1 MYNTAA
7 FDPKIYPN
15 LARAT
20 RPLNL
25 NPNPLI
31 GMDDILQTILAGLH
45 KDEMSNILLI
55 AEAGGGKTATV
66 QEFARRYNNRY
77 LVLETSI
84 AQMQVGGNEYMAHNF
99 KALFHEMVKYRQRED
114 SKRELV
120 LFIDEIHQLP
130 MASPAAVEDLKPEFA
145 RSAQLGVHI
154 IGASTYEEYIHYIK
168 TNMAFQERFQLVNL
182 PVADAD
188 KTFKILKSR
197 MRRQHD
203 IKQTPQTD
211 HLLREIVY
219 YTDTYIKDRIQPR
232 KSTDLFDQMLG
243 WVRIGKPFNHK
254 LLSDVLYRETNV
266 RIDLQGNAQHMKDYL
281 NSRVYN
287 QPLAINAILGN
298 AYSAILGVVDETKPR
313 GVYLFVGPTGT
324 GKAENSNTVVP
335 IYDKSKNSITYK
347 KHGKLN
353 PGDWVFARDGHPEQV
368 TAVFHHHNK
377 TMYRVKLS
385 DGRYLDVDGN
395 HLWQYKSRH
404 GNGAKKWKISNTLDL
419 YHKMQ
424 NQYISKGRAA
434 ADIKFVIPMNQ
445 AVQWPKKQ
453 YKLDPYA
460 LGTFIGNGCLTV
472 DPLILSS
479 NDPETV
485 NEVKHL
491 IGATYAKKGKSNYN
505 WTFGDPHP
513 ASPRFRLIQAF
524 DIITAELLGKYS
536 YQKFIPKEYQ
546 TGSIEQRWHLI
557 QGLFDTDGSIVNNNN
572 RFSISYSTTS
582 LKLAK
587 DIQHVLYSL
596 GISSQITNNGKH
608 AHGVHDEYQLHVQC
622 DAKNKPNF
630 FRLSR
635 KKKIALKAIVAEAS
649 KKRHKTFDQVIG
661 IRSITKLPKKQDAT
675 CIMVDDPE
683 HLYQAGDFVVSHN
696 TELAKAFTTA
706 MFGES
711 AQLTIFDMAE
721 YQEPDDVTIFQKR
734 LTDKVLSTNTPVIL
748 LDEIEKA
755 AKGVGTLL
763 FSVFDEARLNDK
775 NGRPV
780 NFANIFFLCTTNAG
794 SHVFDDFAGRGYT
807 DEESNQA
814 LEDYNK
820 LIFEN
825 LANDPIFPTPLLGR
839 MTGFVPFNP
848 MTDATNK
855 KIAHRQLRRVAKKFM
870 EKQNV
875 KVRYDEPNIIRYVT
889 EEKLDDSAEAGGAR
903 QISTIIKKDITNNIS
918 RYLLF
923 GHEDVTDV
931 YVTTEGI
938 SRTLNENEVKS
949 REKIKVEPTQAT
961 IIEDDYKNAVHKFKH
976 ELIKTLTTYK
986 KMGLYIRANSKSIFQ
1001 VLSRIDL
1008 DDDPKIAIN
1017 ELFKPVQE
1025 YIEDIKNWDV
1035 QYSKNPE
1042 LAPEPRPKTHI
1053 TITVANNEIEVHN

>member
-1 MYNTAA
+1 MYKTAT

-99 KALFHEMVKYRQRED
+99 KALFHEMAKYRQRED
-114 SKRELV
+114 AKRELV

-188 KTFKILKSR
+188 KTFKILKAR

-211 HLLREIVY
+211 RLLREIVY

-324 GKAENSNTVVP
+324 GKTITNSTP
-335 IYDKSKNSITYK
+335 IYVYDKSKNSITCK
-347 KHGKLN
+347 KNGDLK
-353 PGDWVFARDGHPEQV
+353 PGDWVFARDGHPEKV
-368 TAVFHHHNK
+368 TAIFHHHNRDI
-377 TMYRVKLS
+377 YRVELT
-385 DGRYLDVDGN
+385 DGRHLDAGAD

-419 YHKMQ
+419 YHKIQ
-424 NQYISKGRAA
+424 NQYISNGRAA

-460 LGTFIGNGCLTV
+460 LGTFIGNGCLTL

-485 NEVKHL
+485 K
-491 IGATYAKKGKSNYN
+491 
-505 WTFGDPHP
+505 
-513 ASPRFRLIQAF
+513 
-524 DIITAELLGKYS
+524 LGKYS

-557 QGLFDTDGSIVNNNN
+557 QGLFDTDGTISNNN
-572 RFSISYSTTS
+572 RFRISYSTTS

-608 AHGVHDEYQLHVQC
+608 AHGVHDEYHLQVQC
-622 DAKNKPNF
+622 DAKNKPKF

-635 KKKIALKAIVAEAS
+635 KKKIALKAIEYEAS

-683 HLYQAGDFVVSHN
+683 HLYQAGEFVVSHN

-721 YQEPDDVTIFQKR
+721 YQEPEDVAIFQRR
-734 LTDKVLSTNTPVIL
+734 LTDKVLSANTPVIL

-755 AKGVGTLL
+755 TKGIGTLL

-780 NFANIFFLCTTNAG
+780 NFANIFFICTTNAG

-825 LANDPIFPTPLLGR
+825 LANDPVFPTPLLGR

-855 KIAHRQLRRVAKKFM
+855 KIAHRQLRLVAKKFM

-889 EEKLDDSAEAGGAR
+889 EEKLDDDAEAGGAR

-949 REKIKVEPTQAT
+949 REKIKVEPTQAA
-961 IIEDDYKNAVHKFKH
+961 IIADDYKNAVHKFKH
-976 ELIKTLTTYK
+976 ELIKTLTDYK
-986 KMGLYIRANSKSIFQ
+986 KMGLYIRANSKSLFQ

-1025 YIEDIKNWDV
+1025 YMESIKNWDI

-1042 LAPEPRPKTHI
+1042 LASEPRPKTHI

>member
-1 MYNTAA
+1 MYKTAT

-99 KALFHEMVKYRQRED
+99 KALFHEMAKYRQRED
-114 SKRELV
+114 AKRELV

-188 KTFKILKSR
+188 KTFKILKAR

-211 HLLREIVY
+211 RLLREIVY

-324 GKAENSNTVVP
+324 GKTITNSTP
-335 IYDKSKNSITYK
+335 IYVYDKSKNSITCK
-347 KHGKLN
+347 KNGDLK
-353 PGDWVFARDGHPEQV
+353 PGDWVFARDGHPEKV
-368 TAVFHHHNK
+368 TAIFHHHNRDI
-377 TMYRVKLS
+377 YRVELT
-385 DGRYLDVDGN
+385 DGRHLDAGAD

-419 YHKMQ
+419 YHKIQ
-424 NQYISKGRAA
+424 NQYISNGRAA

-485 NEVKHL
+485 K
-491 IGATYAKKGKSNYN
+491 
-505 WTFGDPHP
+505 
-513 ASPRFRLIQAF
+513 
-524 DIITAELLGKYS
+524 LGKYS

-557 QGLFDTDGSIVNNNN
+557 QGLFDTDGSISNNN
-572 RFSISYSTTS
+572 RFRISYSTTS

-608 AHGVHDEYQLHVQC
+608 AHGVHDEYHLQVQC
-622 DAKNKPNF
+622 DAKNKPKF

-635 KKKIALKAIVAEAS
+635 KKKIALKAIEYEAS

-683 HLYQAGDFVVSHN
+683 HLYQAGEFVVSHN

-721 YQEPDDVTIFQKR
+721 YQEPEDVAIFQRR
-734 LTDKVLSTNTPVIL
+734 LTDKVLSANTPVIL

-755 AKGVGTLL
+755 TKGIGTLL

-780 NFANIFFLCTTNAG
+780 NFANIFFICTTNAG

-825 LANDPIFPTPLLGR
+825 LANDPVFPTPLLGR

-855 KIAHRQLRRVAKKFM
+855 KIAHRQLRLVAKKFM

-889 EEKLDDSAEAGGAR
+889 EEKLDDDAEAGGAR
-903 QISTIIKKDITNNIS
+903 QISTIINKDITNNIS

-949 REKIKVEPTQAT
+949 REKIKVEPTQAA
-961 IIEDDYKNAVHKFKH
+961 IIADDYKNAVHKFKH
-976 ELIKTLTTYK
+976 ELIKTLTDYK
-986 KMGLYIRANSKSIFQ
+986 KMGLYIRANSKSLFQ

-1025 YIEDIKNWDV
+1025 YMESIKNWDI

-1042 LAPEPRPKTHI
+1042 LASEPRPKTHI

>member
-1 MYNTAA
+1 MYKTAT

-99 KALFHEMVKYRQRED
+99 KALFHEMAKYRQRED
-114 SKRELV
+114 AKRELV

-188 KTFKILKSR
+188 KTFKILKAR

-211 HLLREIVY
+211 RLLREIVY

-324 GKAENSNTVVP
+324 GKTITNSTP
-335 IYDKSKNSITYK
+335 IYVYDKSKNSITCK
-347 KHGKLN
+347 KNGDLK
-353 PGDWVFARDGHPEQV
+353 PGDWVFARDGHPEKV
-368 TAVFHHHNK
+368 TAIFHHHNRDI
-377 TMYRVKLS
+377 YRVELT
-385 DGRYLDVDGN
+385 DGRHLDAGAD

-419 YHKMQ
+419 YHKIQ
-424 NQYISKGRAA
+424 NQYISNGRAA

-485 NEVKHL
+485 K
-491 IGATYAKKGKSNYN
+491 
-505 WTFGDPHP
+505 
-513 ASPRFRLIQAF
+513 
-524 DIITAELLGKYS
+524 LGKYS

-557 QGLFDTDGSIVNNNN
+557 QGLFDTDGTISNNN
-572 RFSISYSTTS
+572 RFRISYSTTS

-608 AHGVHDEYQLHVQC
+608 AHGVHDEYHLQVQC
-622 DAKNKPNF
+622 DAKNKPKF

-635 KKKIALKAIVAEAS
+635 KKKIALKAIEYEAS

-683 HLYQAGDFVVSHN
+683 HLYQAGEFVVSHN

-721 YQEPDDVTIFQKR
+721 YQEPEDVAIFQRR
-734 LTDKVLSTNTPVIL
+734 LTDKVLSANTPVIL

-755 AKGVGTLL
+755 TKGIGTLL

-780 NFANIFFLCTTNAG
+780 NFANIFFICTTNAG

-825 LANDPIFPTPLLGR
+825 LANDPVFPTPLLGR

-848 MTDATNK
+848 MTDTTNK
-855 KIAHRQLRRVAKKFM
+855 KIAHRQLRLVAKKFM

-889 EEKLDDSAEAGGAR
+889 EEKLDDNAEAGGAR

-949 REKIKVEPTQAT
+949 REKIKVEPTQAA
-961 IIEDDYKNAVHKFKH
+961 IIADDYKNAVHKFKH
-976 ELIKTLTTYK
+976 ELIKTLTDYK
-986 KMGLYIRANSKSIFQ
+986 KMGLYIRANSKSLFQ

-1025 YIEDIKNWDV
+1025 YMESIKNWDI

-1042 LAPEPRPKTHI
+1042 LASEPRPKTHI

>member
-1 MYNTAA
+1 MYKTAT

-99 KALFHEMVKYRQRED
+99 KALFHEMAKYRQRED
-114 SKRELV
+114 AKRELV

-188 KTFKILKSR
+188 KTFKILKAR

-211 HLLREIVY
+211 RLLREIVY

-254 LLSDVLYRETNV
+254 LLSDVLYRATNV

-324 GKAENSNTVVP
+324 GKTITNSTP
-335 IYDKSKNSITYK
+335 IYVYDKSKNSITCK
-347 KHGKLN
+347 KNGDLK
-353 PGDWVFARDGHPEQV
+353 PGDWVFARDGHPEKV
-368 TAVFHHHNK
+368 TAIFHHHNRDI
-377 TMYRVKLS
+377 YRVELT
-385 DGRYLDVDGN
+385 DGRHLDAGAD

-419 YHKMQ
+419 YHKIQ
-424 NQYISKGRAA
+424 NQYISNGNAA

-485 NEVKHL
+485 K
-491 IGATYAKKGKSNYN
+491 
-505 WTFGDPHP
+505 
-513 ASPRFRLIQAF
+513 
-524 DIITAELLGKYS
+524 LGKYS

-557 QGLFDTDGSIVNNNN
+557 QGLFDTDGTISNNN
-572 RFSISYSTTS
+572 RFRISYSTTS

-608 AHGVHDEYQLHVQC
+608 AHGVHDEYHLQVQC
-622 DAKNKPNF
+622 DAKNKPKF

-635 KKKIALKAIVAEAS
+635 KKKIALKAIEYEAS

-683 HLYQAGDFVVSHN
+683 HLYQAGEFVVSHN

-721 YQEPDDVTIFQKR
+721 YQEPEDVAIFQRR
-734 LTDKVLSTNTPVIL
+734 LTDKVLSANTPVIL

-755 AKGVGTLL
+755 TKGIGTLL

-780 NFANIFFLCTTNAG
+780 NFANIFFICTTNAG

-825 LANDPIFPTPLLGR
+825 LANDPVFPTPLLGR

-855 KIAHRQLRRVAKKFM
+855 KIAHRQLRLVAKKFM

-889 EEKLDDSAEAGGAR
+889 EEKLDDNAEAGGAR

-949 REKIKVEPTQAT
+949 REKIKVEPTQAA
-961 IIEDDYKNAVHKFKH
+961 IIADDYKNAVHKFKH
-976 ELIKTLTTYK
+976 ELIKTLTDYK
-986 KMGLYIRANSKSIFQ
+986 KMGLYIRANSKSLFQ

-1025 YIEDIKNWDV
+1025 YMESIKNWDI

-1042 LAPEPRPKTHI
+1042 LASEPRPKTHI

>member
-1 MYNTAA
+1 MYKTAT

-99 KALFHEMVKYRQRED
+99 KALFHEMAKYRQRED
-114 SKRELV
+114 AKRELV

-188 KTFKILKSR
+188 KTFKILKAR

-211 HLLREIVY
+211 RLLREIVY

-324 GKAENSNTVVP
+324 GKTITNSTP
-335 IYDKSKNSITYK
+335 IYVYDKSKNSITCK
-347 KHGKLN
+347 KNGDLK
-353 PGDWVFARDGHPEQV
+353 PGDWVFARDGHPEKV
-368 TAVFHHHNK
+368 TAIFHHHNRDI
-377 TMYRVKLS
+377 YRVELT
-385 DGRYLDVDGN
+385 DGRHLDAGAD

-419 YHKMQ
+419 YHKIQ
-424 NQYISKGRAA
+424 NQYISNGRAA

-485 NEVKHL
+485 K
-491 IGATYAKKGKSNYN
+491 
-505 WTFGDPHP
+505 
-513 ASPRFRLIQAF
+513 
-524 DIITAELLGKYS
+524 LGKYS

-557 QGLFDTDGSIVNNNN
+557 QGLFDTDGTISNNN
-572 RFSISYSTTS
+572 RFRISYSTTS

-608 AHGVHDEYQLHVQC
+608 AHGVHDEYHLQVQC
-622 DAKNKPNF
+622 DAKNKPKF

-635 KKKIALKAIVAEAS
+635 KKKIALKAIEYEAS

-683 HLYQAGDFVVSHN
+683 HLYQAGEFVVSHN

-721 YQEPDDVTIFQKR
+721 YQEPEDVAIFQRR
-734 LTDKVLSTNTPVIL
+734 LTDKVLSANTPVIL

-755 AKGVGTLL
+755 TKGIGTLL

-780 NFANIFFLCTTNAG
+780 NFANIFFICTTNAG

-825 LANDPIFPTPLLGR
+825 LANDPVFPTPLLGR

-855 KIAHRQLRRVAKKFM
+855 KIAHRQLRLVAKKFM

-889 EEKLDDSAEAGGAR
+889 EEKLDDDAEAGGAR

-949 REKIKVEPTQAT
+949 REKIKVEPTQAA
-961 IIEDDYKNAVHKFKH
+961 IIADDYKNAVHKFKH
-976 ELIKTLTTYK
+976 ELIKTLTDYK
-986 KMGLYIRANSKSIFQ
+986 KMGLYIRANSKSLFQ

-1017 ELFKPVQE
+1017 ELFKPIQE
-1025 YIEDIKNWDV
+1025 YMESIKNWDI

-1042 LAPEPRPKTHI
+1042 LASEPRPKTHI

>member
-1 MYNTAA
+1 MYKTAT

-99 KALFHEMVKYRQRED
+99 KALFHEMAKYRQRED
-114 SKRELV
+114 AKRELV

-188 KTFKILKSR
+188 KTFKILKAR

-211 HLLREIVY
+211 RLLREIVY

-324 GKAENSNTVVP
+324 GKTITNSTP
-335 IYDKSKNSITYK
+335 IYVYDKSKNSITCK
-347 KHGKLN
+347 KNGDLK
-353 PGDWVFARDGHPEQV
+353 PGDWVFARDGHPEKV
-368 TAVFHHHNK
+368 TAIFHHHNRDI
-377 TMYRVKLS
+377 YRVELT
-385 DGRYLDVDGN
+385 DGRHLDAGAD

-419 YHKMQ
+419 YHKIQ
-424 NQYISKGRAA
+424 NQYISNGRAA

-485 NEVKHL
+485 K
-491 IGATYAKKGKSNYN
+491 
-505 WTFGDPHP
+505 
-513 ASPRFRLIQAF
+513 
-524 DIITAELLGKYS
+524 LGKYS

-557 QGLFDTDGSIVNNNN
+557 QGLFDTDGTISNNN
-572 RFSISYSTTS
+572 RFRISYSTTS

-608 AHGVHDEYQLHVQC
+608 AHGVHDEYHLQVQC
-622 DAKNKPNF
+622 DAKNKPKF

-635 KKKIALKAIVAEAS
+635 KKKIALKAIEYEAS

-683 HLYQAGDFVVSHN
+683 HLYQAGEFVVSHN

-721 YQEPDDVTIFQKR
+721 YQEPEDVAIFQRR
-734 LTDKVLSTNTPVIL
+734 LTDKVLSANTPVIL

-755 AKGVGTLL
+755 TKGVGTLL

-780 NFANIFFLCTTNAG
+780 NFANIFFICTTNAG

-825 LANDPIFPTPLLGR
+825 LANDPVFPTPLLGR

-855 KIAHRQLRRVAKKFM
+855 KIAHRQLRLVAKKFM

-889 EEKLDDSAEAGGAR
+889 EEKLDDNAEAGGAR

-949 REKIKVEPTQAT
+949 REKIKVEPTQAA
-961 IIEDDYKNAVHKFKH
+961 IIADDYKNAVHKFKH
-976 ELIKTLTTYK
+976 ELIKTLTDYK
-986 KMGLYIRANSKSIFQ
+986 KMGLYIRANSKSLFQ

-1025 YIEDIKNWDV
+1025 YMESIKNWDI

-1042 LAPEPRPKTHI
+1042 LASEPRPKTHI

>member
-1 MYNTAA
+1 MYKTAT

-99 KALFHEMVKYRQRED
+99 KALFHEMAKYRQRED
-114 SKRELV
+114 AKRELV

-188 KTFKILKSR
+188 KTFKILKAR

-211 HLLREIVY
+211 RLLREIVY

-324 GKAENSNTVVP
+324 GKTITNSTP
-335 IYDKSKNSITYK
+335 IYVYDKSKNSITCK
-347 KHGKLN
+347 KNGDLK
-353 PGDWVFARDGHPEQV
+353 PGDWVFARDGHPEKV
-368 TAVFHHHNK
+368 TAIFHHHNRDI
-377 TMYRVKLS
+377 YRVELT
-385 DGRYLDVDGN
+385 DGRHLDAGAD

-419 YHKMQ
+419 YHKIQ
-424 NQYISKGRAA
+424 NQYISNGRAA

-485 NEVKHL
+485 K
-491 IGATYAKKGKSNYN
+491 
-505 WTFGDPHP
+505 
-513 ASPRFRLIQAF
+513 
-524 DIITAELLGKYS
+524 LGKYS

-557 QGLFDTDGSIVNNNN
+557 QGLFDTDGSISNNN
-572 RFSISYSTTS
+572 RFRISYSTTS

-608 AHGVHDEYQLHVQC
+608 AHGVHDEYHLQVQC
-622 DAKNKPNF
+622 DAKNKPKF

-635 KKKIALKAIVAEAS
+635 KKKIALKAIEYEAS

-683 HLYQAGDFVVSHN
+683 HLYQAGEFVVSHN

-721 YQEPDDVTIFQKR
+721 YQEPEDVAIFQRR
-734 LTDKVLSTNTPVIL
+734 LTDKVLSANTPVIL

-755 AKGVGTLL
+755 TKGIGTLL

-780 NFANIFFLCTTNAG
+780 NFANIFFICTTNAG

-825 LANDPIFPTPLLGR
+825 LANDPVFPTPLLGR

-855 KIAHRQLRRVAKKFM
+855 KIAHRQLRLVAKKFM

-889 EEKLDDSAEAGGAR
+889 EEKLDDNAEAGGAR

-949 REKIKVEPTQAT
+949 REKIKVEPTQAA
-961 IIEDDYKNAVHKFKH
+961 IIADDYKNAVHKFKH
-976 ELIKTLTTYK
+976 ELIKTLTDYK
-986 KMGLYIRANSKSIFQ
+986 KMGLYIRANSKSLFQ

-1025 YIEDIKNWDV
+1025 YMESIKNWDI

-1042 LAPEPRPKTHI
+1042 LASEPRPKTHI

>member
-1 MYNTAA
+1 MYKTAT

-99 KALFHEMVKYRQRED
+99 KALFHEMAKYRQRED
-114 SKRELV
+114 AKRELV

-188 KTFKILKSR
+188 KTFKILKAR

-211 HLLREIVY
+211 RLLREIVY

-324 GKAENSNTVVP
+324 GKTITNSTP
-335 IYDKSKNSITYK
+335 IYVYDKSKNSITCK
-347 KHGKLN
+347 KNGDLK
-353 PGDWVFARDGHPEQV
+353 PGDWVFARDGHPEKV
-368 TAVFHHHNK
+368 TAIFHHHNRDI
-377 TMYRVKLS
+377 YRVELT
-385 DGRYLDVDGN
+385 DGRHLDAGAD

-419 YHKMQ
+419 YHKIQ
-424 NQYISKGRAA
+424 NQYISNGSAA

-485 NEVKHL
+485 K
-491 IGATYAKKGKSNYN
+491 
-505 WTFGDPHP
+505 
-513 ASPRFRLIQAF
+513 
-524 DIITAELLGKYS
+524 LGKYS

-557 QGLFDTDGSIVNNNN
+557 QGLFDTDGTISNNN
-572 RFSISYSTTS
+572 RFRISYSTTS

-608 AHGVHDEYQLHVQC
+608 AHGVHDEYHLQVQC
-622 DAKNKPNF
+622 DAKNKPKF

-635 KKKIALKAIVAEAS
+635 KKKIALKAIEYEAS

-683 HLYQAGDFVVSHN
+683 HLYQAGEFVVSHN

-721 YQEPDDVTIFQKR
+721 YQEPEDVAIFQRR
-734 LTDKVLSTNTPVIL
+734 LTDKVLSANTPVIL

-755 AKGVGTLL
+755 TKGVGTLL

-780 NFANIFFLCTTNAG
+780 NFANIFFICTTNAG

-825 LANDPIFPTPLLGR
+825 LANDPVFPTPLLGR

-855 KIAHRQLRRVAKKFM
+855 KIAHRQLRLVAKKFM

-889 EEKLDDSAEAGGAR
+889 EEKLDDNAEAGGAR

-949 REKIKVEPTQAT
+949 REKIKVEPTQAA
-961 IIEDDYKNAVHKFKH
+961 IIADDYKNAVHKFKH
-976 ELIKTLTTYK
+976 ELIKTLTDYK
-986 KMGLYIRANSKSIFQ
+986 KMGLYIRANSKSLFQ

-1025 YIEDIKNWDV
+1025 YMESIKNWDI

-1042 LAPEPRPKTHI
+1042 LASEPRPKTHI

>member
-1 MYNTAA
+1 MYKTAT

-99 KALFHEMVKYRQRED
+99 KALFHEMAKYRQRED
-114 SKRELV
+114 AKRELV

-188 KTFKILKSR
+188 KTFKILKAR

-211 HLLREIVY
+211 RLLREIVY

-324 GKAENSNTVVP
+324 GKTITNSTP
-335 IYDKSKNSITYK
+335 IYVYDKSKNSITCK
-347 KHGKLN
+347 KNGDLK
-353 PGDWVFARDGHPEQV
+353 PGDWVFARDGHPEKV
-368 TAVFHHHNK
+368 TAIFHHHNRDI
-377 TMYRVKLS
+377 YRVELT
-385 DGRYLDVDGN
+385 DGRHLDAGAD

-419 YHKMQ
+419 YHKIQ
-424 NQYISKGRAA
+424 NQYISNGSAA

-485 NEVKHL
+485 K
-491 IGATYAKKGKSNYN
+491 
-505 WTFGDPHP
+505 
-513 ASPRFRLIQAF
+513 
-524 DIITAELLGKYS
+524 LGKYS

-557 QGLFDTDGSIVNNNN
+557 QGLFDTDGTISNNN
-572 RFSISYSTTS
+572 RFRISYSTTS

-608 AHGVHDEYQLHVQC
+608 AHGVHDEYHLQVQC
-622 DAKNKPNF
+622 DAKNKPKF

-635 KKKIALKAIVAEAS
+635 KKKIALKAIEYEAS

-683 HLYQAGDFVVSHN
+683 HLYQAGEFVVSHN

-721 YQEPDDVTIFQKR
+721 YQEPEDVAIFQRR
-734 LTDKVLSTNTPVIL
+734 LTDKVLSANTPVIL

-755 AKGVGTLL
+755 TKGIGTLL

-780 NFANIFFLCTTNAG
+780 NFANIFFICTTNAG

-825 LANDPIFPTPLLGR
+825 LANDPVFPTPLLGR

-855 KIAHRQLRRVAKKFM
+855 KIAHRQLRLVAKKFM

-889 EEKLDDSAEAGGAR
+889 EEKLDDDAEAGGAR

-949 REKIKVEPTQAT
+949 REKIKVEPTQAA
-961 IIEDDYKNAVHKFKH
+961 IIADDYKNAVHKFKH
-976 ELIKTLTTYK
+976 ELIKTLTDYK
-986 KMGLYIRANSKSIFQ
+986 KMGLYIRANSKSLFQ

-1025 YIEDIKNWDV
+1025 YMESIKNWDI

-1042 LAPEPRPKTHI
+1042 LASEPRPKTHI

>member
-1 MYNTAA
+1 MYKTAT

-66 QEFARRYNNRY
+66 QEFARRYNNSY

-84 AQMQVGGNEYMAHNF
+84 AQMQAGGNEYMAHNF
-99 KALFHEMVKYRQRED
+99 KALFHEMAKYRKRED

-130 MASPAAVEDLKPEFA
+130 MASPAAVEDLKPEFS
-145 RSAQLGVHI
+145 RSAQLGIHI
-154 IGASTYEEYIHYIK
+154 IGATTYEEYTQYIK

-254 LLSDVLYRETNV
+254 LLSDVLYRATNV

-324 GKAENSNTVVP
+324 GK
-335 IYDKSKNSITYK
+335 
-347 KHGKLN
+347 
-353 PGDWVFARDGHPEQV
+353 
-368 TAVFHHHNK
+368 
-377 TMYRVKLS
+377 
-385 DGRYLDVDGN
+385 
-395 HLWQYKSRH
+395 
-404 GNGAKKWKISNTLDL
+404 
-419 YHKMQ
+419 
-424 NQYISKGRAA
+424 
-434 ADIKFVIPMNQ
+434 
-445 AVQWPKKQ
+445 
-453 YKLDPYA
+453 
-460 LGTFIGNGCLTV
+460 
-472 DPLILSS
+472 
-479 NDPETV
+479 
-485 NEVKHL
+485 
-491 IGATYAKKGKSNYN
+491 
-505 WTFGDPHP
+505 
-513 ASPRFRLIQAF
+513 
-524 DIITAELLGKYS
+524 
-536 YQKFIPKEYQ
+536 
-546 TGSIEQRWHLI
+546 
-557 QGLFDTDGSIVNNNN
+557 
-572 RFSISYSTTS
+572 
-582 LKLAK
+582 
-587 DIQHVLYSL
+587 
-596 GISSQITNNGKH
+596 
-608 AHGVHDEYQLHVQC
+608 
-622 DAKNKPNF
+622 
-630 FRLSR
+630 
-635 KKKIALKAIVAEAS
+635 
-649 KKRHKTFDQVIG
+649 
-661 IRSITKLPKKQDAT
+661 
-675 CIMVDDPE
+675 
-683 HLYQAGDFVVSHN
+683 

-706 MFGES
+706 MFGED
-711 AQLTIFDMAE
+711 AKLTIFDMAE
-721 YQEPDDVTIFQKR
+721 YQEPEDVAIFQRR

-780 NFANIFFLCTTNAG
+780 NFANIFFICTTNAG
-794 SHVFDDFAGRGYT
+794 SHVFDNFAGRGYT

-825 LANDPIFPTPLLGR
+825 LANDPVFPTPLLGR

-875 KVRYDEPNIIRYVT
+875 KVRYDELNIIRYVT

-903 QISTIIKKDITNNIS
+903 QINTIIKKDITNNIS

-938 SRTLNENEVKS
+938 SRTLNENENKS
-949 REKIKVEPTQAT
+949 REKIKVEPTEAA

-976 ELIKTLTTYK
+976 ELLNTLTSYK
-986 KMGLYIRANSKSIFQ
+986 KMGLYIRANSKPIFK

-1025 YIEDIKNWDV
+1025 YVETIKNWDI
-1035 QYSKNPE
+1035 QYSEHPE
-1042 LAPEPRPKTHI
+1042 LAPEPRPKAHI

>member
-1 MYNTAA
+1 MYKTAT

-99 KALFHEMVKYRQRED
+99 KALFHEMAKYRQRED
-114 SKRELV
+114 AKRELV

-188 KTFKILKSR
+188 KTFKILKAR

-211 HLLREIVY
+211 RLLREIVY

-324 GKAENSNTVVP
+324 GKTITNSTP
-335 IYDKSKNSITYK
+335 IYVYDKSKNSITCK
-347 KHGKLN
+347 KNGDLK
-353 PGDWVFARDGHPEQV
+353 PGDWVFARDGHPEKV
-368 TAVFHHHNK
+368 TAIFHHHNRDI
-377 TMYRVKLS
+377 YRVELT
-385 DGRYLDVDGN
+385 DGRHLDAGAD

-419 YHKMQ
+419 YHKIQ
-424 NQYISKGRAA
+424 NQYISNGRAA

-460 LGTFIGNGCLTV
+460 LGTFIGNGCLTL

-485 NEVKHL
+485 K
-491 IGATYAKKGKSNYN
+491 
-505 WTFGDPHP
+505 
-513 ASPRFRLIQAF
+513 
-524 DIITAELLGKYS
+524 LGKYS

-557 QGLFDTDGSIVNNNN
+557 QGLFDTDGTISNNN
-572 RFSISYSTTS
+572 RFRISYSTTS

-608 AHGVHDEYQLHVQC
+608 AHGVHDEYHLQVQC
-622 DAKNKPNF
+622 DAKNKPKF

-635 KKKIALKAIVAEAS
+635 KKKIALKAIEYEAS

-683 HLYQAGDFVVSHN
+683 HLYQAGEFVVSHN

-721 YQEPDDVTIFQKR
+721 YQEPEDVAIFQRR
-734 LTDKVLSTNTPVIL
+734 LTDKVLSANTPVIL

-755 AKGVGTLL
+755 TKGVGTLL

-780 NFANIFFLCTTNAG
+780 NFANIFFICTTNAG

-825 LANDPIFPTPLLGR
+825 LANDPVFPTPLLGR

-855 KIAHRQLRRVAKKFM
+855 KIAHRQLRLVAKKFM

-889 EEKLDDSAEAGGAR
+889 EEKLDDNAEAGGAR

-949 REKIKVEPTQAT
+949 REKIKVEPTQAA
-961 IIEDDYKNAVHKFKH
+961 IIADDYKNAVHKFKH
-976 ELIKTLTTYK
+976 ELIKTLTDYK
-986 KMGLYIRANSKSIFQ
+986 KMGLYIRANSKSLFQ

-1025 YIEDIKNWDV
+1025 YMESIKNWDI

-1042 LAPEPRPKTHI
+1042 LASEPRPKTHI

>member
-1 MYNTAA
+1 MYKTAT

-99 KALFHEMVKYRQRED
+99 KALFHEMAKYRQRED
-114 SKRELV
+114 AKRELV

-211 HLLREIVY
+211 RLLREIVY

-324 GKAENSNTVVP
+324 GKTITNSTP
-335 IYDKSKNSITYK
+335 IYVYDKSKNSITCK
-347 KHGKLN
+347 KNGDLK
-353 PGDWVFARDGHPEQV
+353 PGDWVFARDGHPEKV
-368 TAVFHHHNK
+368 TAIFHHHNRDI
-377 TMYRVKLS
+377 YRVELT
-385 DGRYLDVDGN
+385 DGRHLDAGAD

-419 YHKMQ
+419 YHKIQ
-424 NQYISKGRAA
+424 NQYISNGRAA

-485 NEVKHL
+485 K
-491 IGATYAKKGKSNYN
+491 
-505 WTFGDPHP
+505 
-513 ASPRFRLIQAF
+513 
-524 DIITAELLGKYS
+524 LGKYS

-557 QGLFDTDGSIVNNNN
+557 QGLFDTDGTISNNN
-572 RFSISYSTTS
+572 RFRISYSTTS

-608 AHGVHDEYQLHVQC
+608 AHGVHDEYHLQVQC
-622 DAKNKPNF
+622 DAKNKPKF

-635 KKKIALKAIVAEAS
+635 KKKIALKAIEYEAS

-683 HLYQAGDFVVSHN
+683 HLYQAGEFVVSHN

-721 YQEPDDVTIFQKR
+721 YQEPEDVAIFQRR
-734 LTDKVLSTNTPVIL
+734 LTDKVLSANTPVIL

-755 AKGVGTLL
+755 TKGIGTLL

-780 NFANIFFLCTTNAG
+780 NFANIFFICTTNAG

-825 LANDPIFPTPLLGR
+825 LANDPVFPTPLLGR

-855 KIAHRQLRRVAKKFM
+855 KIAHRQLRLVAKKFM

-889 EEKLDDSAEAGGAR
+889 EEKLDDDAEAGGAR

-949 REKIKVEPTQAT
+949 REKIKVEPTQAA
-961 IIEDDYKNAVHKFKH
+961 IIADDYKNAVHKFKH
-976 ELIKTLTTYK
+976 ELIKTLTDYK
-986 KMGLYIRANSKSIFQ
+986 KMGLYIRANSKSLFQ

-1025 YIEDIKNWDV
+1025 YMESIKNWDI

-1042 LAPEPRPKTHI
+1042 LASEPRPKTHI

>member
-1 MYNTAA
+1 MYKTAT

-99 KALFHEMVKYRQRED
+99 KALFHEMAKYRQRED
-114 SKRELV
+114 AKRELV

-211 HLLREIVY
+211 RLLREIVY

-324 GKAENSNTVVP
+324 GKTITNSTP
-335 IYDKSKNSITYK
+335 IYVYDKSKNSITCK
-347 KHGKLN
+347 KNGDLK
-353 PGDWVFARDGHPEQV
+353 PGDWVFARDGHPEKV
-368 TAVFHHHNK
+368 TAIFHHHNRDI
-377 TMYRVKLS
+377 YRVELT
-385 DGRYLDVDGN
+385 DGRHLDAGAD

-419 YHKMQ
+419 YHKIQ
-424 NQYISKGRAA
+424 NQYISNGSAA

-485 NEVKHL
+485 K
-491 IGATYAKKGKSNYN
+491 
-505 WTFGDPHP
+505 
-513 ASPRFRLIQAF
+513 
-524 DIITAELLGKYS
+524 LGKYS

-557 QGLFDTDGSIVNNNN
+557 QGLFDTDGSISNNN
-572 RFSISYSTTS
+572 RFRISYSTTS

-608 AHGVHDEYQLHVQC
+608 AHGVHDEYHLQVQC
-622 DAKNKPNF
+622 DAKNKPKF

-635 KKKIALKAIVAEAS
+635 KKKIALKAIEYEAS

-683 HLYQAGDFVVSHN
+683 HLYQAGEFVVSHN

-721 YQEPDDVTIFQKR
+721 YQEPEDVAIFQRR
-734 LTDKVLSTNTPVIL
+734 LTDKVLSANTPVIL

-755 AKGVGTLL
+755 TKGIGTLL

-780 NFANIFFLCTTNAG
+780 NFANIFFICTTNAG

-825 LANDPIFPTPLLGR
+825 LANDPVFPTPLLGR

-855 KIAHRQLRRVAKKFM
+855 KIAHRQLRLVAKKFM

-889 EEKLDDSAEAGGAR
+889 EEKLDDNAEAGGAR

-949 REKIKVEPTQAT
+949 REKIKVEPTQAA
-961 IIEDDYKNAVHKFKH
+961 IIADDYKNAVHKFKH
-976 ELIKTLTTYK
+976 ELIKTLTDYK
-986 KMGLYIRANSKSIFQ
+986 KMGLYIRANSKSLFQ

-1025 YIEDIKNWDV
+1025 YMESIKNWDI

-1042 LAPEPRPKTHI
+1042 LASEPRPKTHI

>member
-1 MYNTAA
+1 MYKTAT

-99 KALFHEMVKYRQRED
+99 KALFHEMAKYRQRED
-114 SKRELV
+114 AKRELV

-211 HLLREIVY
+211 RLLREIVY

-254 LLSDVLYRETNV
+254 LLSDVLYRATNV

-324 GKAENSNTVVP
+324 GKTITNSTP
-335 IYDKSKNSITYK
+335 IYVYDKSKNSITCK
-347 KHGKLN
+347 KNGDLK
-353 PGDWVFARDGHPEQV
+353 PGDWVFARDGHPEKV
-368 TAVFHHHNK
+368 TAIFHHHNRDI
-377 TMYRVKLS
+377 YRVELT
-385 DGRYLDVDGN
+385 DGRHLDAGAD

-419 YHKMQ
+419 YHKIQ
-424 NQYISKGRAA
+424 NQYISNGRAA

-485 NEVKHL
+485 K
-491 IGATYAKKGKSNYN
+491 
-505 WTFGDPHP
+505 
-513 ASPRFRLIQAF
+513 
-524 DIITAELLGKYS
+524 LGKYS

-557 QGLFDTDGSIVNNNN
+557 QGLFDTDGSISNNN
-572 RFSISYSTTS
+572 RFKISYSTTS

-608 AHGVHDEYQLHVQC
+608 AHGVHDEYHLQVQC
-622 DAKNKPNF
+622 DAKNKPKF

-635 KKKIALKAIVAEAS
+635 KKKIALKAIEYEAS

-683 HLYQAGDFVVSHN
+683 HLYQAGEFVVSHN

-721 YQEPDDVTIFQKR
+721 YQEPEDVAIFQRR
-734 LTDKVLSTNTPVIL
+734 LTDKVLSANTPVIL

-755 AKGVGTLL
+755 TKGIGTLL

-780 NFANIFFLCTTNAG
+780 NFANIFFICTTNAG

-825 LANDPIFPTPLLGR
+825 LANDPVFPTPLLGR

-848 MTDATNK
+848 MTDTTNK
-855 KIAHRQLRRVAKKFM
+855 KIAHRQLRLVAKKFM

-889 EEKLDDSAEAGGAR
+889 EEKLDDNAEAGGAR

-949 REKIKVEPTQAT
+949 REKIKVEPTQAA
-961 IIEDDYKNAVHKFKH
+961 IIADDYKNAVHKFKH
-976 ELIKTLTTYK
+976 ELIKTLTDYK
-986 KMGLYIRANSKSIFQ
+986 KMGLYIRANSKSLFQ

-1025 YIEDIKNWDV
+1025 YMESIKNWDI

-1042 LAPEPRPKTHI
+1042 LASEPRPKTHI

>member
-1 MYNTAA
+1 MYKTAT

-99 KALFHEMVKYRQRED
+99 KALFHEMAKYRQRED
-114 SKRELV
+114 AKRELV

-188 KTFKILKSR
+188 KTFKILKAR

-211 HLLREIVY
+211 RLLREIVY

-324 GKAENSNTVVP
+324 GKTITNSTP
-335 IYDKSKNSITYK
+335 IYVYDKSKNSITCK
-347 KHGKLN
+347 KNGDLK
-353 PGDWVFARDGHPEQV
+353 PGDWVFARDGHPEKV
-368 TAVFHHHNK
+368 TAIFHHHNRDI
-377 TMYRVKLS
+377 YRVELT
-385 DGRYLDVDGN
+385 DGRHLDAGAD

-419 YHKMQ
+419 YHKIQ
-424 NQYISKGRAA
+424 NQYISNGRAA

-485 NEVKHL
+485 K
-491 IGATYAKKGKSNYN
+491 
-505 WTFGDPHP
+505 
-513 ASPRFRLIQAF
+513 
-524 DIITAELLGKYS
+524 LGKYS

-557 QGLFDTDGSIVNNNN
+557 QGLFDTDGSISNNN
-572 RFSISYSTTS
+572 RFRISYSTTS

-608 AHGVHDEYQLHVQC
+608 AHGVHDEYHLQVQC
-622 DAKNKPNF
+622 DAKNKPKF

-635 KKKIALKAIVAEAS
+635 KKKIALKAIEYEAS

-683 HLYQAGDFVVSHN
+683 HLYQAGEFVVSHN

-721 YQEPDDVTIFQKR
+721 YQEPEDVAIFQRR
-734 LTDKVLSTNTPVIL
+734 LTDKVLSANTPVIL

-755 AKGVGTLL
+755 TKGIGTLL

-780 NFANIFFLCTTNAG
+780 NFANIFFICTTNAG

-825 LANDPIFPTPLLGR
+825 LANDPVFPTPLLGR

-848 MTDATNK
+848 MTDTTNK
-855 KIAHRQLRRVAKKFM
+855 KIAHRQLRLVAKKFM

-889 EEKLDDSAEAGGAR
+889 EEKLDDNAEAGGAR

-949 REKIKVEPTQAT
+949 REKIKVEPTQAA
-961 IIEDDYKNAVHKFKH
+961 IIADDYKNAVHKFKH
-976 ELIKTLTTYK
+976 ELIKTLTDYK
-986 KMGLYIRANSKSIFQ
+986 KMGLYIRANSKSLFQ

-1025 YIEDIKNWDV
+1025 YMESIKNWDI

-1042 LAPEPRPKTHI
+1042 LASEPRPKTHI

>member
-1 MYNTAA
+1 MYKTAT

-99 KALFHEMVKYRQRED
+99 KALFHEMAKYRQRED
-114 SKRELV
+114 AKRELV

-168 TNMAFQERFQLVNL
+168 TNLAFQERFQLVNL

-188 KTFKILKSR
+188 KTFKILKAR

-211 HLLREIVY
+211 RLLREIVY

-324 GKAENSNTVVP
+324 GKTITNSTP
-335 IYDKSKNSITYK
+335 IYVYDKSKNSITCK
-347 KHGKLN
+347 KNGDLK
-353 PGDWVFARDGHPEQV
+353 PGDWVFARDGHPEKV
-368 TAVFHHHNK
+368 TAIFHHHNRDI
-377 TMYRVKLS
+377 YRVELT
-385 DGRYLDVDGN
+385 DGRHLDAGAD

-419 YHKMQ
+419 YHKIQ
-424 NQYISKGRAA
+424 NQYISNGSAA

-485 NEVKHL
+485 K
-491 IGATYAKKGKSNYN
+491 
-505 WTFGDPHP
+505 
-513 ASPRFRLIQAF
+513 
-524 DIITAELLGKYS
+524 LGKYS

-557 QGLFDTDGSIVNNNN
+557 QGLFDTDGTISNNN
-572 RFSISYSTTS
+572 RFRISYSTTS

-608 AHGVHDEYQLHVQC
+608 AHGVHDEYHLQVQC
-622 DAKNKPNF
+622 DAKNKPKF

-635 KKKIALKAIVAEAS
+635 KKKIALKAIEYEAS

-683 HLYQAGDFVVSHN
+683 HLYQAGEFVVSHN

-721 YQEPDDVTIFQKR
+721 YQEPEDVAIFQRR
-734 LTDKVLSTNTPVIL
+734 LTDKVLSANTPVIL

-755 AKGVGTLL
+755 TKGIGTLL

-780 NFANIFFLCTTNAG
+780 NFANIFFICTTNAG

-825 LANDPIFPTPLLGR
+825 LANDPVFPTPLLGR

-855 KIAHRQLRRVAKKFM
+855 KIAHRQLRLVAKKFM

-889 EEKLDDSAEAGGAR
+889 EEKLDDNAEAGGAR

-949 REKIKVEPTQAT
+949 REKIKVEPTQAA
-961 IIEDDYKNAVHKFKH
+961 IIADDYKNAVHKFKH
-976 ELIKTLTTYK
+976 ELIKTLTDYK
-986 KMGLYIRANSKSIFQ
+986 KMGLYIRANSKSLFQ

-1025 YIEDIKNWDV
+1025 YMESIKNWDI

-1042 LAPEPRPKTHI
+1042 LASEPRPKTHI

>member
-1 MYNTAA
+1 MYKTAT

-99 KALFHEMVKYRQRED
+99 KALFHEMAKYRQRED
-114 SKRELV
+114 AKRELV

-211 HLLREIVY
+211 RLLREIVY

-324 GKAENSNTVVP
+324 GKTITNSTP
-335 IYDKSKNSITYK
+335 IYVYDKSKNSITCK
-347 KHGKLN
+347 KNGDLK
-353 PGDWVFARDGHPEQV
+353 PGDWVFARDGHPEKV
-368 TAVFHHHNK
+368 TAIFHHHNRDI
-377 TMYRVKLS
+377 YRVELT
-385 DGRYLDVDGN
+385 DGRHLDAGAD

-419 YHKMQ
+419 YHKIQ
-424 NQYISKGRAA
+424 NQYISNGRAA

-485 NEVKHL
+485 K
-491 IGATYAKKGKSNYN
+491 
-505 WTFGDPHP
+505 
-513 ASPRFRLIQAF
+513 
-524 DIITAELLGKYS
+524 LGKYS

-557 QGLFDTDGSIVNNNN
+557 QGLFDTDGTISNNN
-572 RFSISYSTTS
+572 RFRISYSTTS

-608 AHGVHDEYQLHVQC
+608 AHGVHDEYHLQVQC
-622 DAKNKPNF
+622 DAKNKPKF

-635 KKKIALKAIVAEAS
+635 KKKIALKAIEYEAS

-683 HLYQAGDFVVSHN
+683 HLYQAGEFVVSHN

-721 YQEPDDVTIFQKR
+721 YQEPEDVAIFQRR
-734 LTDKVLSTNTPVIL
+734 LTDKVLSANTPVIL

-755 AKGVGTLL
+755 TKGIGTLL

-780 NFANIFFLCTTNAG
+780 NFANIFFICTTNAG

-825 LANDPIFPTPLLGR
+825 LANDPVFPTPLLGR

-855 KIAHRQLRRVAKKFM
+855 KIAHRQLRLVAKKFM

-889 EEKLDDSAEAGGAR
+889 EEKLDDNAEAGGAR

-949 REKIKVEPTQAT
+949 REKIKVEPTQAA
-961 IIEDDYKNAVHKFKH
+961 IIADDYKNAVHKFKH
-976 ELIKTLTTYK
+976 ELIKTLTDYK
-986 KMGLYIRANSKSIFQ
+986 KMGLYIRANSKSLFQ

-1025 YIEDIKNWDV
+1025 YMESIKNWDI

-1042 LAPEPRPKTHI
+1042 LASEPRPKTHI

>member
-1 MYNTAA
+1 MYKTAT

-66 QEFARRYNNRY
+66 QEFARRYNNSY

-84 AQMQVGGNEYMAHNF
+84 AQMQAGGNEYMAHNF
-99 KALFHEMVKYRQRED
+99 KALFHEMAKYRKRED

-130 MASPAAVEDLKPEFA
+130 MASPAAVEDLKPEFS
-145 RSAQLGVHI
+145 RSAQLGIHI
-154 IGASTYEEYIHYIK
+154 IGATTYEEYTQYIK

-254 LLSDVLYRETNV
+254 LLSDVLYRATNV

-324 GKAENSNTVVP
+324 GKTITNSTPVY
-335 IYDKSKNSITYK
+335 IYDKLNNGITCKKNGDLK
-347 KHGKLN
+347 
-353 PGDWVFARDGHPEQV
+353 PGDWVFARDGHPEKV
-368 TAVFHHHNK
+368 TAVFHHHNRDI
-377 TMYRVKLS
+377 YRVELT
-385 DGRYLDVDGN
+385 DGRHLDVGAD
-395 HLWQYKSRH
+395 HLWQYKSRQ

-419 YHKMQ
+419 YHKMK

-460 LGTFIGNGCLTV
+460 LGTFIGNGCLTL

-485 NEVKHL
+485 K
-491 IGATYAKKGKSNYN
+491 
-505 WTFGDPHP
+505 
-513 ASPRFRLIQAF
+513 
-524 DIITAELLGKYS
+524 LGKYS

-557 QGLFDTDGSIVNNNN
+557 QGLFDTDGTISDDN
-572 RFSISYSTTS
+572 RFRISYSTTS

-596 GISSQITNNGKH
+596 GISSHITNNGKH
-608 AHGVHDEYQLHVQC
+608 VHGVHDEYHLHVQC
-622 DAKNKPNF
+622 DAKNKPKF
-630 FRLSR
+630 FRSSH
-635 KKKIALKAIVAEAS
+635 KKKIALKAIEYETS
-649 KKRHKTFDQVIG
+649 KKRHETFDQVIG

-706 MFGES
+706 MFGED
-711 AQLTIFDMAE
+711 AKLTIFDMAE
-721 YQEPDDVTIFQKR
+721 YQEPEDVAIFQRR

-780 NFANIFFLCTTNAG
+780 NFANIFFICTTNAG
-794 SHVFDDFAGRGYT
+794 SHVFDNFAGRGYT

-825 LANDPIFPTPLLGR
+825 LANDPVFPTPLLGR

-875 KVRYDEPNIIRYVT
+875 KVRYDELNIIRYVT

-903 QISTIIKKDITNNIS
+903 QINTIIKKDITNNIS

-938 SRTLNENEVKS
+938 SRTLNENENKS
-949 REKIKVEPTQAT
+949 REKIKVEPTKAA

-976 ELIKTLTTYK
+976 ELLNTLTSYK
-986 KMGLYIRANSKSIFQ
+986 KMGLYIRANSKPIFK

-1025 YIEDIKNWDV
+1025 YVETIKNWDI
-1035 QYSKNPE
+1035 QYSEHPE

>member
-1 MYNTAA
+1 MYKTAT

-99 KALFHEMVKYRQRED
+99 KALFHEMAKYRQRED
-114 SKRELV
+114 AKRELV

-188 KTFKILKSR
+188 KTFKILKAR

-211 HLLREIVY
+211 RLLREIVY

-324 GKAENSNTVVP
+324 GKTITNSTP
-335 IYDKSKNSITYK
+335 IYVYDKSKNSITCK
-347 KHGKLN
+347 KNGDLK
-353 PGDWVFARDGHPEQV
+353 PGDWVFARDGHPEKV
-368 TAVFHHHNK
+368 TAIFHHHNRDI
-377 TMYRVKLS
+377 YRVELT
-385 DGRYLDVDGN
+385 DGRHLDAGAD

-419 YHKMQ
+419 YHKIQ
-424 NQYISKGRAA
+424 NQYISNGRAA
-434 ADIKFVIPMNQ
+434 TDIKFVIPMNQ

-485 NEVKHL
+485 K
-491 IGATYAKKGKSNYN
+491 
-505 WTFGDPHP
+505 
-513 ASPRFRLIQAF
+513 
-524 DIITAELLGKYS
+524 LGKYS

-557 QGLFDTDGSIVNNNN
+557 QGLFDTDGTISNNN
-572 RFSISYSTTS
+572 RFRISYSTTS

-608 AHGVHDEYQLHVQC
+608 AHGVHDEYHLQVQC
-622 DAKNKPNF
+622 DAKNKPKF

-635 KKKIALKAIVAEAS
+635 KKKIALKAIEYEAS

-683 HLYQAGDFVVSHN
+683 HLYQAGEFVVSHN

-721 YQEPDDVTIFQKR
+721 YQEPEDVAIFQRR
-734 LTDKVLSTNTPVIL
+734 LTDKVLSANTPVIL

-755 AKGVGTLL
+755 TKGIGTLL

-780 NFANIFFLCTTNAG
+780 NFANIFFICTTNAG

-825 LANDPIFPTPLLGR
+825 LANDPVFPTPLLGR

-848 MTDATNK
+848 MTDTTNK
-855 KIAHRQLRRVAKKFM
+855 KIAHRQLRLVAKKFM

-889 EEKLDDSAEAGGAR
+889 EEKLDDNAEAGGAR

-949 REKIKVEPTQAT
+949 REKIKVEPTQAA
-961 IIEDDYKNAVHKFKH
+961 IIADDYKNAVHKFKH
-976 ELIKTLTTYK
+976 ELIKTLTDYK
-986 KMGLYIRANSKSIFQ
+986 KMGLYIRANSKSLFQ

-1025 YIEDIKNWDV
+1025 YMESIKNWDI

-1042 LAPEPRPKTHI
+1042 LASEPRPKTHI

>member
-1 MYNTAA
+1 MYKTAT

-66 QEFARRYNNRY
+66 QEFARRYNNSY

-99 KALFHEMVKYRQRED
+99 KALFHEMAKYRKRED

-130 MASPAAVEDLKPEFA
+130 MASPAAVEDLKPEFS
-145 RSAQLGVHI
+145 RSAQLGIHI
-154 IGASTYEEYIHYIK
+154 IGATTYEEYTQYIK

-254 LLSDVLYRETNV
+254 LLSDVLYRATNV

-324 GKAENSNTVVP
+324 GKTITNSTPVY
-335 IYDKSKNSITYK
+335 IYDKLNNGITCKKNGDLK
-347 KHGKLN
+347 
-353 PGDWVFARDGHPEQV
+353 PGDWVFARDGHPEKV
-368 TAVFHHHNK
+368 TAVFHHHNRDI
-377 TMYRVKLS
+377 YRVELT
-385 DGRYLDVDGN
+385 DGRHLDVGAD
-395 HLWQYKSRH
+395 HLWQYKSRQ
-404 GNGAKKWKISNTLDL
+404 GNGANKWKISNTLDL
-419 YHKMQ
+419 YHKMK
-424 NQYISKGRAA
+424 NQYISKDRTA

-445 AVQWPKKQ
+445 AVQWSTQQ
-453 YKLDPYA
+453 YQADPYLVGA
-460 LGTFIGNGCLTV
+460 FIGNGCLTYKA
-472 DPLILSS
+472 LTLSS
-479 NDPETV
+479 NDPETI
-485 NEVKHL
+485 NEIKHL
-491 IGATYAKKGKSNYN
+491 LHSPKAKKRSSSYN
-505 WTFGDPHP
+505 WVFETPYSTPDHVRNF
-513 ASPRFRLIQAF
+513 QAF
-524 DIITAELLGKYS
+524 DIIPAELHKYS

-557 QGLFDTDGSIVNNNN
+557 QGLFDTDGTISDDN
-572 RFSISYSTTS
+572 RFRISYSTTS

-596 GISSQITNNGKH
+596 GISSQITNNSKH
-608 AHGVHDEYQLHVQC
+608 AHGVHDEYHLYVQC
-622 DAKNKPNF
+622 DAKNKPKF
-630 FRLSR
+630 FRSSR
-635 KKKIALKAIVAEAS
+635 KKKIALKAIEYEAS
-649 KKRHKTFDQVIG
+649 KKRHETFDQVIG
-661 IRSITKLPKKQDAT
+661 IRSITKLQKKQDAT

-706 MFGES
+706 MFGED
-711 AQLTIFDMAE
+711 AKLTIFDMAE
-721 YQEPDDVTIFQKR
+721 YQEPEDVAIFQRR

-780 NFANIFFLCTTNAG
+780 NFANIFFICTTNAG
-794 SHVFDDFAGRGYT
+794 SHVFDNFAGRGYT

-825 LANDPIFPTPLLGR
+825 LANDPVFPTPLLGR

-875 KVRYDEPNIIRYVT
+875 KVRYDELNIIRYVT

-903 QISTIIKKDITNNIS
+903 QINTIIKKDITNNIS

-938 SRTLNENEVKS
+938 SRTLNENENKS
-949 REKIKVEPTQAT
+949 REKIKVEPTEAA

-976 ELIKTLTTYK
+976 ELLNTLTSYK
-986 KMGLYIRANSKSIFQ
+986 KMGLYIRANSKPIFK

-1025 YIEDIKNWDV
+1025 YVETIKNWDI
-1035 QYSKNPE
+1035 QYSEHPE

>member
-1 MYNTAA
+1 MYKTAT

-99 KALFHEMVKYRQRED
+99 KALFHEMAKYRKRED

-130 MASPAAVEDLKPEFA
+130 MASPAAVEDLKPEFS
-145 RSAQLGVHI
+145 RSAQLGIHI
-154 IGASTYEEYIHYIK
+154 IGATTYEEYTQYIK

-254 LLSDVLYRETNV
+254 LLSDVLYRATNV

-324 GKAENSNTVVP
+324 GKTITNSTPVY
-335 IYDKSKNSITYK
+335 IYDKLNNGITCKKNGDLK
-347 KHGKLN
+347 
-353 PGDWVFARDGHPEQV
+353 PGDWVFARDGHPEKV
-368 TAVFHHHNK
+368 TAVFHHHNRDI
-377 TMYRVKLS
+377 YRVELT
-385 DGRYLDVDGN
+385 DGRHLDVGAD
-395 HLWQYKSRH
+395 HLWQYKSRQ

-419 YHKMQ
+419 YHKMK

-460 LGTFIGNGCLTV
+460 LGTFIGNGCLTL

-485 NEVKHL
+485 K
-491 IGATYAKKGKSNYN
+491 
-505 WTFGDPHP
+505 
-513 ASPRFRLIQAF
+513 
-524 DIITAELLGKYS
+524 LGKYS

-557 QGLFDTDGSIVNNNN
+557 QGLFDTDGTISDDNCF
-572 RFSISYSTTS
+572 RISYSTTS

-596 GISSQITNNGKH
+596 GISSHITNNGKH
-608 AHGVHDEYQLHVQC
+608 VHGVHDEYHLHVQC
-622 DAKNKPNF
+622 DAKNKPKF
-630 FRLSR
+630 FRSSH
-635 KKKIALKAIVAEAS
+635 KKKIALKAIEYETS

-706 MFGES
+706 MFGED
-711 AQLTIFDMAE
+711 AKLTIFDMAE
-721 YQEPDDVTIFQKR
+721 YQEPEDVAIFQRR

-780 NFANIFFLCTTNAG
+780 NFANIFFICTTNAG
-794 SHVFDDFAGRGYT
+794 SHVFDNFAGRGYT

-825 LANDPIFPTPLLGR
+825 LANDPVFPTPLLGR

-903 QISTIIKKDITNNIS
+903 QINTIIKKDITNNIS

-938 SRTLNENEVKS
+938 SRTLNENENKS
-949 REKIKVEPTQAT
+949 REKIKVEPTQAA

-976 ELIKTLTTYK
+976 ELLNTLTSYK
-986 KMGLYIRANSKSIFQ
+986 KMGLYIRANSKPIFK

-1025 YIEDIKNWDV
+1025 YVETIKNWDI
-1035 QYSKNPE
+1035 QYSEHPE

>member
-1 MYNTAA
+1 MYKTAT

-99 KALFHEMVKYRQRED
+99 KALFHEMAKYRQRED
-114 SKRELV
+114 AKRELV

-211 HLLREIVY
+211 RLLREIVY

-324 GKAENSNTVVP
+324 GKTITNSTP
-335 IYDKSKNSITYK
+335 IYVYDKSKNSITCK
-347 KHGKLN
+347 KNGDLK
-353 PGDWVFARDGHPEQV
+353 PGDWVFARDGHPEKV
-368 TAVFHHHNK
+368 TAIFHHHNRDI
-377 TMYRVKLS
+377 YRVELT
-385 DGRYLDVDGN
+385 DGRHLDAGAD

-419 YHKMQ
+419 YHKIQ
-424 NQYISKGRAA
+424 NQYISNGRAA

-485 NEVKHL
+485 K
-491 IGATYAKKGKSNYN
+491 
-505 WTFGDPHP
+505 
-513 ASPRFRLIQAF
+513 
-524 DIITAELLGKYS
+524 LGKYS

-557 QGLFDTDGSIVNNNN
+557 QGLFDTDGSISNNN
-572 RFSISYSTTS
+572 RFRISYSTTS

-608 AHGVHDEYQLHVQC
+608 AHGVHDEYHLQVQC
-622 DAKNKPNF
+622 DAKNKPKF

-635 KKKIALKAIVAEAS
+635 KKKIALKAIEYEAS

-683 HLYQAGDFVVSHN
+683 HLYQAGEFVVSHN

-721 YQEPDDVTIFQKR
+721 YQEPEDVAIFQRR
-734 LTDKVLSTNTPVIL
+734 LTDKVLSANTPVIL

-755 AKGVGTLL
+755 TKGVGTLL

-780 NFANIFFLCTTNAG
+780 NFANIFFICTTNAG

-825 LANDPIFPTPLLGR
+825 LANDPVFPTPLLGR

-855 KIAHRQLRRVAKKFM
+855 KIAHRQLRLVAKKFM

-889 EEKLDDSAEAGGAR
+889 EEKLDDNAEAGGAR

-949 REKIKVEPTQAT
+949 REKIKVEPTQAA
-961 IIEDDYKNAVHKFKH
+961 IIADDYKNAVHKFKH
-976 ELIKTLTTYK
+976 ELIKTLTDYK
-986 KMGLYIRANSKSIFQ
+986 KMGLYIRANSKSLFQ

-1025 YIEDIKNWDV
+1025 YMESIKNWDI

-1042 LAPEPRPKTHI
+1042 LASEPRPKTHI

>member
-1 MYNTAA
+1 MYKAA
-7 FDPKIYPN
+7 TFDPKIYPN

-31 GMDDILQTILAGLH
+31 GMDDMLQTILAGLH

-99 KALFHEMVKYRQRED
+99 KALLHEMEHYRQRED
-114 SKRELV
+114 AQRELV

-130 MASPAAVEDLKPEFA
+130 MASPAAVEDLKPEFS

-154 IGASTYEEYIHYIK
+154 IGATTYEEYTQYIK

-182 PVADAD
+182 PVATAD

-197 MRRQHD
+197 MHRQNA

-254 LLSDVLYRETNV
+254 LLSAVLYRATNV

-281 NSRVYN
+281 NNRVYN

-324 GKAENSNTVVP
+324 GKSLTNSTP
-335 IYDKSKNSITYK
+335 IYVYDKLKNSTTCK
-347 KHGKLN
+347 KNGDLK
-353 PGDWVFARDGHPEQV
+353 PGDWVFARDGHPEKV
-368 TAVFHHHNK
+368 TAIFHHHNK
-377 TMYRVKLS
+377 DIYRVELA
-385 DGRYLDVDGN
+385 DGRHLDASAD

-404 GNGAKKWKISNTLDL
+404 ETGAKKWKISNTLDL

-424 NQYISKGRAA
+424 NQYISKGRVAT
-434 ADIKFVIPMNQ
+434 DIKFVIPMNQ
-445 AVQWPKKQ
+445 AVQWKAQQ
-453 YKLDPYA
+453 YQADPY
-460 LGTFIGNGCLTV
+460 LVGTFIGNGCLT
-472 DPLILSS
+472 
-479 NDPETV
+479 
-485 NEVKHL
+485 
-491 IGATYAKKGKSNYN
+491 Y
-505 WTFGDPHP
+505 
-513 ASPRFRLIQAF
+513 QALN
-524 DIITAELLGKYS
+524 IIPTELLGKYA

-546 TGSIEQRWHLI
+546 TGSIEQRWNLI
-557 QGLFDTDGSIVNNNN
+557 QGLFDTNGSIVNNNHF
-572 RFSISYSTTS
+572 RISYSTTS

-608 AHGVHDEYQLHVQC
+608 AHSVHDEYNLHVQC
-622 DAKNKPNF
+622 DAKNKPKF

-635 KKKIALKAIVAEAS
+635 KKKIALKAIKYEAA
-649 KKRHKTFDQVIG
+649 KKHHKTFDQVIG
-661 IRSITKLPKKQDAT
+661 IRSITKLPKKQDTT

-706 MFGES
+706 MFGDD

-721 YQEPDDVTIFQKR
+721 YQEPDDVTIFQRR
-734 LTDKVLSTNTPVIL
+734 LTDKVLSANTPVIL

-755 AKGVGTLL
+755 AKGVSTLL

-780 NFANIFFLCTTNAG
+780 NFANIFFLCTTNSG

-825 LANDPIFPTPLLGR
+825 LSNDPSFPTPLLGR

-855 KIAHRQLRRVAKKFM
+855 KIAHRQLRRVAQKFM

-923 GHEDVTDV
+923 GHEDINDV

-938 SRTLNENEVKS
+938 SRTLNENEIKS
-949 REKIKVEPTQAT
+949 REKIKVQPTQAA
-961 IIEDDYKNAVHKFKH
+961 IMEDDYKNAVHKFKH
-976 ELIKTLTTYK
+976 ELLHTLTAYQ
-986 KMGLYIRANSKSIFQ
+986 KMGLAIRANSKPIFK

-1017 ELFKPVQE
+1017 ELFKPVQA
-1025 YIEDIKNWDV
+1025 YIKTIKNWDRYYGA
-1035 QYSKNPE
+1035 QPE
-1042 LAPEPRPKTHI
+1042 RAPEPRPKTHI
-1053 TITVANNEIEVHN
+1053 TITVANNEIEVHH

>member
-1 MYNTAA
+1 MYKTAT

-84 AQMQVGGNEYMAHNF
+84 AQMQAGGNEYMAHNF
-99 KALFHEMVKYRQRED
+99 KALFHEMANYRQRED
-114 SKRELV
+114 AKRELV

-130 MASPAAVEDLKPEFA
+130 MASPAAVEDLKPEFS

-154 IGASTYEEYIHYIK
+154 IGATTYEEYTQYIK

-182 PVADAD
+182 PVATAD

-197 MRRQHD
+197 MRHQHT

-254 LLSDVLYRETNV
+254 LLSDVLYRATNV

-281 NSRVYN
+281 NNRVYN

-368 TAVFHHHNK
+368 TAVFQHHNK
-377 TMYRVKLS
+377 TMYRVKLT

-424 NQYISKGRAA
+424 NQYSSKGRAA

-460 LGTFIGNGCLTV
+460 LGTFIGNGCLTYQA
-472 DPLILSS
+472 LKLSS

-485 NEVKHL
+485 K
-491 IGATYAKKGKSNYN
+491 
-505 WTFGDPHP
+505 
-513 ASPRFRLIQAF
+513 
-524 DIITAELLGKYS
+524 LGKYS

-557 QGLFDTDGSIVNNNN
+557 QGLFDTDGSISNNNN
-572 RFSISYSTTS
+572 RFRISYSTTS

-608 AHGVHDEYQLHVQC
+608 AHGVHDEYQLYVQC
-622 DAKNKPNF
+622 DAKNKPKF

-635 KKKIALKAIVAEAS
+635 KKKIALKAIAAEVS
-649 KKRHKTFDQVIG
+649 KTRHKTFDQVIG

-683 HLYQAGDFVVSHN
+683 HLYQAGEFVVSHN

-706 MFGES
+706 MFGDD
-711 AQLTIFDMAE
+711 AKLTIFDMAE
-721 YQEPDDVTIFQKR
+721 YQEPDDVGIFQRR

-875 KVRYDEPNIIRYVT
+875 KVRYDELNIIRYVT

-903 QISTIIKKDITNNIS
+903 QIGTIIKKDITNNIS

-949 REKIKVEPTQAT
+949 REKIKVEPTQAA
-961 IIEDDYKNAVHKFKH
+961 IIEDDYKNAVHKFKP
-976 ELIKTLTTYK
+976 ELIHTLTAYQ
-986 KMGLYIRANSKSIFQ
+986 KMGLHIRVDAKPIFK

-1017 ELFKPVQE
+1017 ELFKPVQA
-1025 YIEDIKNWDV
+1025 YIEAIKNWDKYYGK
-1035 QYSKNPE
+1035 QPE
-1042 LAPEPRPKTHI
+1042 RAPEPRPKTHI
-1053 TITVANNEIEVHN
+1053 KITVANNELEVHN

>member
-1 MYNTAA
+1 MYKTAT

-99 KALFHEMVKYRQRED
+99 KALFHEMAKYRQRED
-114 SKRELV
+114 AKRELV

-211 HLLREIVY
+211 RLLREIVY

-324 GKAENSNTVVP
+324 GKTITNSTP
-335 IYDKSKNSITYK
+335 IYVYDKSKNSITCK
-347 KHGKLN
+347 KNGDLK
-353 PGDWVFARDGHPEQV
+353 PGDWVFARDGHPEKV
-368 TAVFHHHNK
+368 TAIFHHHNRDI
-377 TMYRVKLS
+377 YRVELT
-385 DGRYLDVDGN
+385 DGRHLDAGAD

-419 YHKMQ
+419 YHKIQ
-424 NQYISKGRAA
+424 NQYISNGRAA

-485 NEVKHL
+485 K
-491 IGATYAKKGKSNYN
+491 
-505 WTFGDPHP
+505 
-513 ASPRFRLIQAF
+513 
-524 DIITAELLGKYS
+524 LGKYS

-557 QGLFDTDGSIVNNNN
+557 QGLFDTDGSISNNN
-572 RFSISYSTTS
+572 RFRISYSTTS

-608 AHGVHDEYQLHVQC
+608 AHGVHDEYHLQVQC
-622 DAKNKPNF
+622 DAKNKPKF

-635 KKKIALKAIVAEAS
+635 KKKIALKAIEYEAS

-683 HLYQAGDFVVSHN
+683 HLYQAGEFVVSHN

-721 YQEPDDVTIFQKR
+721 YQEPEDVAIFQRR
-734 LTDKVLSTNTPVIL
+734 LTDKVLSANTPVIL

-755 AKGVGTLL
+755 TKGIGTLL

-780 NFANIFFLCTTNAG
+780 NFANIFFICTTNAG

-825 LANDPIFPTPLLGR
+825 LANDPVFPTPLLGR

-855 KIAHRQLRRVAKKFM
+855 KIAHRQLRLVAKKFM

-889 EEKLDDSAEAGGAR
+889 EEKLDDNAEAGGAR

-949 REKIKVEPTQAT
+949 REKIKVEPTQAA
-961 IIEDDYKNAVHKFKH
+961 IIADDYKNAVHKFKH
-976 ELIKTLTTYK
+976 ELIKTLTDYK
-986 KMGLYIRANSKSIFQ
+986 KMGLYIRANSKSLFQ

-1025 YIEDIKNWDV
+1025 YMESIKNWDI

-1042 LAPEPRPKTHI
+1042 LASEPRPKTHI

>member
-1 MYNTAA
+1 MYKTAT

-99 KALFHEMVKYRQRED
+99 KALFHEMAKYRQRED
-114 SKRELV
+114 AKRELV

-188 KTFKILKSR
+188 KTFKILKAR

-211 HLLREIVY
+211 RLLREIVY

-254 LLSDVLYRETNV
+254 LLSDVLYRATNV

-324 GKAENSNTVVP
+324 GKTITNSTP
-335 IYDKSKNSITYK
+335 IYVYDKSKNSITCK
-347 KHGKLN
+347 KNGDLK
-353 PGDWVFARDGHPEQV
+353 PGDWVFARDGHPEKV
-368 TAVFHHHNK
+368 TAIFHHHNRDI
-377 TMYRVKLS
+377 YRVELT
-385 DGRYLDVDGN
+385 DGRHLDAGAD

-419 YHKMQ
+419 YHKIQ
-424 NQYISKGRAA
+424 NQYISNGSAA

-485 NEVKHL
+485 K
-491 IGATYAKKGKSNYN
+491 
-505 WTFGDPHP
+505 
-513 ASPRFRLIQAF
+513 
-524 DIITAELLGKYS
+524 LGKYS

-557 QGLFDTDGSIVNNNN
+557 QGLFDTDGSISNNN
-572 RFSISYSTTS
+572 RFRISYSTTS

-608 AHGVHDEYQLHVQC
+608 AHGVHDEYHLQVQC
-622 DAKNKPNF
+622 DAKNKPKF

-635 KKKIALKAIVAEAS
+635 KKKIALKAIEYEAS

-683 HLYQAGDFVVSHN
+683 HLYQAGEFVVSHN

-721 YQEPDDVTIFQKR
+721 YQEPEDVAIFQRR
-734 LTDKVLSTNTPVIL
+734 LTDKVLSANTPVIL

-755 AKGVGTLL
+755 TKGIGTLL

-780 NFANIFFLCTTNAG
+780 NFANIFFICTTNAG

-825 LANDPIFPTPLLGR
+825 LANDPVFPTPLLGR

-855 KIAHRQLRRVAKKFM
+855 KIAHRQLRLVAKKFM

-889 EEKLDDSAEAGGAR
+889 EEKLDDNAEAGGAR

-949 REKIKVEPTQAT
+949 REKIKVEPTQAA
-961 IIEDDYKNAVHKFKH
+961 IIADDYKNAVHKFKH
-976 ELIKTLTTYK
+976 ELIKTLTDYK
-986 KMGLYIRANSKSIFQ
+986 KMGLYIRANSKSLFQ

-1025 YIEDIKNWDV
+1025 YMESIKNWDI

-1042 LAPEPRPKTHI
+1042 LASEPRPKTHI

>member
-1 MYNTAA
+1 MYKAA
-7 FDPKIYPN
+7 TFDPKIYPN

-66 QEFARRYNNRY
+66 QEFARRYNNSY

-84 AQMQVGGNEYMAHNF
+84 AQMQAGGNEYMAHNF
-99 KALFHEMVKYRQRED
+99 KALFHEMAKYRQRED
-114 SKRELV
+114 AKRELV

-130 MASPAAVEDLKPEFA
+130 MASPAAVEDLKPEFS

-154 IGASTYEEYIHYIK
+154 IGATTYEEYTQYIK

-182 PVADAD
+182 PVATAD

-254 LLSDVLYRETNV
+254 LLSDVLYRATNV

-324 GKAENSNTVVP
+324 GKMITNSTP
-335 IYDKSKNSITYK
+335 IYVYNKLKNSTTCK
-347 KHGKLN
+347 KNGDLK
-353 PGDWVFARDGHPEQV
+353 PGDWVFARDGHPEKV
-368 TAVFHHHNK
+368 TAIFHHHNK
-377 TMYRVKLS
+377 DIYRVELA
-385 DGRYLDVDGN
+385 DGRHLDAGAD

-460 LGTFIGNGCLTV
+460 LGTFIGNGCLTL

-485 NEVKHL
+485 K
-491 IGATYAKKGKSNYN
+491 
-505 WTFGDPHP
+505 
-513 ASPRFRLIQAF
+513 
-524 DIITAELLGKYS
+524 LGKYS

-557 QGLFDTDGSIVNNNN
+557 QGLFDTDGSISNNNN
-572 RFSISYSTTS
+572 RFRISYSTTS

-622 DAKNKPNF
+622 DAKNKPKF

-635 KKKIALKAIVAEAS
+635 KKKIALKAIAAEAS
-649 KKRHKTFDQVIG
+649 KTRHKTFDQVIG
-661 IRSITKLPKKQDAT
+661 IRSITKLSKKQDAT

-683 HLYQAGDFVVSHN
+683 HLYQAGEFVVSHN

-706 MFGES
+706 MFGDD
-711 AQLTIFDMAE
+711 AKLTIFDMAE
-721 YQEPDDVTIFQKR
+721 YQEPDDVGIFQRR

-903 QISTIIKKDITNNIS
+903 QIGTIIKKDITNNIS

-949 REKIKVEPTQAT
+949 REKIKVEPTQAA
-961 IIEDDYKNAVHKFKH
+961 IIEDDYKNAVHKFKP
-976 ELIKTLTTYK
+976 ELIHTLTAYQ
-986 KMGLYIRANSKSIFQ
+986 KMGLHIRVDAKPIFK

-1017 ELFKPVQE
+1017 ELFKPVQA
-1025 YIEDIKNWDV
+1025 YIEAIKNWDKYYGK
-1035 QYSKNPE
+1035 QPE
-1042 LAPEPRPKTHI
+1042 RAPEPRPKTHI
-1053 TITVANNEIEVHN
+1053 TIKVSNNEIEVHN